1 MGGQVVKIELLFFAQ
16 IKEAFGADGETIDIG
31 EGTTVNEVVGEL
43 RTRDQWKTVASIPLL
58 YAVNEK
64 IAGGT
69 QVLRPGDRLAL
80 LTPISG
86 G

>member
-1 MGGQVVKIELLFFAQ
+1 MKIELLFFAQ
-16 IKEAFGADGETIDIG
+16 IKEAFGADGETIEVRDG
-31 EGTTVNEVVGEL
+31 KTVEEVVDEL
-43 RTRDQWKTVASIPLL
+43 RARDQWQKVVCLPLQ

-69 QVLRPGDRLAL
+69 QVLSPGDRLAL

>member
-1 MGGQVVKIELLFFAQ
+1 MKIELLFFAQ
-16 IKEAFGADGETIDIG
+16 IREAFGTDGETIEVGDR
-31 EGTTVNEVVGEL
+31 TTVDEVVAEL
-43 RTRDQWKTVASIPLL
+43 RARDQWKTVESIPLS

-64 IAGGT
+64 ITGGG